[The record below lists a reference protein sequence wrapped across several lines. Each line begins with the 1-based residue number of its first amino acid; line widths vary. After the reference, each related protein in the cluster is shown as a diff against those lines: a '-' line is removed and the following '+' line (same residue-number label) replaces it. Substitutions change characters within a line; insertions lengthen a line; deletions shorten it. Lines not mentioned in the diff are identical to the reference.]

1 MAPKIDPQYLAN
13 SIGGEVNLFIGTL
26 RDKGAK
32 RFGRAFGVAA
42 FLVFASYAGIYMP
55 PQQKSARLQAQID
68 KAKATAEA
76 GAKFKDLREQLNGA
90 YNGLP
95 LINDREQWLSNS
107 VRDSLAV
114 ASLNVEDFK
123 PVREQ
128 EMNGL
133 VFQASGVT
141 LTLHFAELF
150 DWLLRIESAKPML
163 HVQSIDINKKKE
175 LPGTVGAAADIA
187 TMIPKKRFH

>member
-1 MAPKIDPQYLAN
+1 MAKLDPQFLLNA
-13 SIGGEVNLFIGTL
+13 IGGEVNLVIGTL

-32 RFGRAFGVAA
+32 RFGRAFGVAG
-42 FLVFASYAGIYMP
+42 FVVFAAYAGIYMP

-68 KAKATAEA
+68 KAKAAA
-76 GAKFKDLREQLNGA
+76 DYGDKFKDLRDQLNGA

-95 LINDREQWLSNS
+95 VINDREQWLSNS

-114 ASLNVEDFK
+114 ASLNIEDFK

-133 VFQASGVT
+133 IFQASGVG

-163 HVQSIDINKKKE
+163 HVQLLEISKKKE
-175 LPGTVGAAADIA
+175 QPGMVGAAADIA